1 MSDKNSFNTDI
12 TDGDELDEIEKIEK
26 ILNSEEKVLLVA
38 RESRLMPGGSI
49 LTPNTVIATDKRVI
63 IRDPYMLGLKSD
75 LIDIPY
81 DVITS
86 VKLQKGVFTS
96 TILFK
101 APTMVNKS
109 KLGLM
114 DENISGEDDQDGVI
128 EALSK
133 HKAEE
138 LLEIIRRHM
147 KVTGSGEAE
156 ATSSIDTIS
165 IADEIEKLSKLKQK
179 GSLSESEF
187 QKMKQELLQKK

>member
-1 MSDKNSFNTDI
+1 MGDKHSFNTDI
-12 TDGDELDEIEKIEK
+12 TDGDELNEIEKIDK

-63 IRDPYMLGLKSD
+63 IRDPYMLGLKSE

-133 HKAEE
+133 DKAEE

-147 KVTGSGEAE
+147 KVTGSDEAE

-187 QKMKQELLQKK
+187 QKMKQQLLQKK

>member
-1 MSDKNSFNTDI
+1 
-12 TDGDELDEIEKIEK
+12 
-26 ILNSEEKVLLVA
+26 
-38 RESRLMPGGSI
+38 
-49 LTPNTVIATDKRVI
+49 
-63 IRDPYMLGLKSD
+63 
-75 LIDIPY
+75 
-81 DVITS
+81 
-86 VKLQKGVFTS
+86 
-96 TILFK
+96 
-101 APTMVNKS
+101 MVNKS

-138 LLEIIRRHM
+138 LLEIIRRRM
-147 KVTGSGEAE
+147 KHNNTGEP
-156 ATSSIDTIS
+156 TSSIDTIS